1 MFRKLGVYMAC
12 CFMWLSLSIAD
23 HHSVGQQHSQSS
35 LENDHHDD
43 DKHYHTQHAAVFAGV
58 TINLHTEENSPTLGA
73 DWEYRLPLLN
83 HGMGFGMITDLVFTE
98 ATEFIVAPAVFLHPL
113 AGLKFAVAPGFIFTK
128 DIETSTKGDGIHGA
142 PFLAK
147 SEENHNPSPLIVRLG
162 LAYDIHLGKT
172 SLSPTLNADLIHE
185 HWSLAFGLAF
195 GLGF

>member
-1 MFRKLGVYMAC
+1 MVC

-23 HHSVGQQHSQSS
+23 HHSVDQQHSQSS
-35 LENDHHDD
+35 LENEHHDD

-73 DWEYRLPLLN
+73 DWEYRLPLLD
-83 HGMGFGMITDLVFTE
+83 HGMGLGMITDLVLAE
-98 ATEFIVAPAVFLHPL
+98 ATEFIVAPAVFLHPF
-113 AGLKFAVAPGFIFTK
+113 AGLKFAVAPGLIFIQDHTGT
-128 DIETSTKGDGIHGA
+128 ETTTAGDGVQGA

-147 SEENHNPSPLIVRLG
+147 SEGNHDPSSLMVRLG

-185 HWSLAFGLAF
+185 HWSLVFGLAF